1 MSGFKDEGGALA
13 VSPVQNEPGGAQ
25 YQLPTSGSAAPR
37 ESAKSGPFVRNDRFD
52 RSADRPQM
60 EPAVAQD
67 RELHTQLKEIAE
79 RRDAAGDGPG
89 MLPPASMFVPLP
101 EAWTPSGLNSEG

>member
-1 MSGFKDEGGALA
+1 LA
-13 VSPVQNEPGGAQ
+13 VSPVRNELGGAQ
-25 YQLPTSGSAAPR
+25 YQLPMTGSTAPP
-37 ESAKSGPFVRNDRFD
+37 ESARSGAFVRNDRFD
-52 RSADRPQM
+52 RSAERPET
-60 EPAVAQD
+60 EPVVVRD
-67 RELHTQLKEIAE
+67 RELHSQLKEIAE